1 MVFAIHQHELDM
13 CPPHPE
19 PLPPPSSPDLS
30 GLSQST
36 GFGYPALCIK
46 LALIILFY
54 IW

>member
-13 CPPHPE
+13 YTPILNPV
-19 PLPPPSSPDLS
+19 PPPYSPNLS
-30 GLSQST
+30 GLFQST
-36 GFGYPALCIK
+36 GFGCPALCIE